1 MGINSVPTSLT
12 GLSAKVQK
20 IPQEMRQRAQRAAH
34 EQVCQRVLAGE
45 QLSFAQRETAER
57 EAYQSL
63 VMAMLEGKARAN
75 GPSQRLRPLAPQEPP
90 ATAR

>member
-1 MGINSVPTSLT
+1 MGINSVPTSLA

-34 EQVCQRVLAGE
+34 EQVFQRVMAGE

-63 VMAMLEGKARAN
+63 VIAMLEGKA
-75 GPSQRLRPLAPQEPP
+75 
-90 ATAR
+90 

>member
-63 VMAMLEGKARAN
+63 VMAMLEGKA
-75 GPSQRLRPLAPQEPP
+75 
-90 ATAR
+90 

>member
-12 GLSAKVQK
+12 GLSAKTRK

-45 QLSFAQRETAER
+45 QLSFAERETAER

-63 VMAMLEGKARAN
+63 LIAMLDGKA
-75 GPSQRLRPLAPQEPP
+75 
-90 ATAR
+90 